1 MPISAIVFGG
11 RRARLAPLVYE
22 AKNWQHGVMVGASV
36 GSETTAAAIGEVGVV
51 RRDPMAMKPFCGYNF
66 ADYWSHWM
74 SFPDRT
80 DKLPKIFHVNWFRQ
94 DQDGKFLWPGFGEN
108 LRVLRWIIDRCE
120 GDIGAKETPI
130 GFLPEDGGIDTAELD
145 ISDETMKE
153 LLRIDVERWR
163 TENQHFGDYLDTFGD
178 RVPEALR
185 VEQQRLAQ
193 KLEKL

>member
-1 MPISAIVFGG
+1 VPISAIVFGG

-66 ADYWSHWM
+66 ADYWAHWM